1 MRFVLRTILAE
12 SKSFHVL
19 SFYYHSVHHFH
30 RNIHLTGELFKRRFL
45 SFQTNG
51 FFLLSLLSSK
61 LIALESEDVV
71 GVIQFISILLRLAL
85 QTVSTRQLPSL
96 FPGLEKNVCW
106 IHDWCTFMLTAAA
119 CHLSWSNL
127 PLTNIC
133 LLYQFVRHV
142 KISHFNSRFVQF
154 LGFSPL

>member
-19 SFYYHSVHHFH
+19 SFYYCSVHHFN
-30 RNIHLTGELFKRRFL
+30 RNIPLTDELFKRRFL

-71 GVIQFISILLRLAL
+71 GVI
-85 QTVSTRQLPSL
+85 
-96 FPGLEKNVCW
+96 
-106 IHDWCTFMLTAAA
+106 
-119 CHLSWSNL
+119 
-127 PLTNIC
+127 
-133 LLYQFVRHV
+133 
-142 KISHFNSRFVQF
+142 
-154 LGFSPL
+154 